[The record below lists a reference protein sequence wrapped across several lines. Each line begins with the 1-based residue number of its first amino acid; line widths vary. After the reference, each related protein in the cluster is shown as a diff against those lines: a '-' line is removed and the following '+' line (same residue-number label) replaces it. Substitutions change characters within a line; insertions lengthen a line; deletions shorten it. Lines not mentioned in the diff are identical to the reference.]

1 VQPGRTYRDNTLMQW
16 LMQHG
21 LWFHQVHRTSWLL
34 PWHRQYIYEVE
45 RLLLAAWEEIRS
57 DDALLA
63 KYGWPVSPRG
73 RPVSGEAH
81 TDVDGVT
88 SFVAP
93 PRHTCVAVPYWH
105 HPRDAGKRPRD
116 VRMAPYDPLVFG
128 GSGLGSGGDQCFNG
142 SMFGRSRY
150 TVGNWHRPQAKLPN
164 GRAHAGYW
172 GSAGRCLRRPYD
184 PARTTAF
191 VSEGRLRQL
200 LRACEMPFEQWM
212 LLYEKLVHDP
222 VHGFTLG
229 HMVTPSPKPNSDPKP

>member
-1 VQPGRTYRDNTLMQW
+1 MQW

-93 PRHTCVAVPYWH
+93 CPLYTSPS
-105 HPRDAGKRPRD
+105 PRD
-116 VRMAPYDPLVFG
+116 
-128 GSGLGSGGDQCFNG
+128 
-142 SMFGRSRY
+142 
-150 TVGNWHRPQAKLPN
+150 
-164 GRAHAGYW
+164 
-172 GSAGRCLRRPYD
+172 
-184 PARTTAF
+184 
-191 VSEGRLRQL
+191 
-200 LRACEMPFEQWM
+200 
-212 LLYEKLVHDP
+212 
-222 VHGFTLG
+222 
-229 HMVTPSPKPNSDPKP
+229 